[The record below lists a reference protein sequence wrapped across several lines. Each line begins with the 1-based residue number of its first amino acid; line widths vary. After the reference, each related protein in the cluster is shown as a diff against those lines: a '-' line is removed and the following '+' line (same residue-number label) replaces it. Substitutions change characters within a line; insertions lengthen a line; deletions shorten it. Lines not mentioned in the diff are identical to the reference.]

1 MFAPDG
7 VLLLPARYTMI
18 TASRLGPAL
27 LRRLL
32 FTAGLALSC
41 LSAHGESPASS
52 VRVLRAG
59 VETHS
64 EPLTGAD
71 SQGRP
76 IGFSVDLLQAVA
88 REQGLAIEFV
98 ALPWTELLDGFK
110 AGRIDIICNV
120 VDTPERRSFMWFSVT
135 TALLQGSLFVRQ
147 DLPPIRTSADLAG
160 RRLAVP
166 KDSRAHQF
174 VQHQNWKVQLIFV
187 STLQDAIDAVHDGR
201 SDVFLATQ
209 LVSRDL
215 IQRRGYRDIVV
226 SELPFSGFDYR
237 EHFAVQPGQSEL
249 LASLNSGLL
258 NVHANGTYD
267 RLYERWLGPL
277 QPRSLRFTDLRPY
290 LLPIAALVLLVTLA
304 FVWQRRVL
312 RQVSRQR
319 EKLRL
324 SEERL
329 SFVFEGSRDGFWD
342 WDVRANQI
350 KRSPRWASM
359 LGYTLAEVGPTR
371 GDFVNLCH
379 PDDRAMLLSDEREIQ
394 QGRDHFMLEFRLR
407 AKTGEWKWIL
417 DRGKVVARDPVTR
430 QPLRITGTHSDIT
443 TRKLAEEETARLQ
456 SKMLETQKLESLG
469 VLAGGIAHDFNNLLT
484 VILGNTALTRL
495 DAKLTSVNDERLG
508 KIQTASNRAAELCR
522 QLLAYAGKGNYAIG
536 RLDLNA
542 LVRET
547 TGLLE
552 LSLSRQAKLVFSLAA
567 ELPLIEADAS
577 QIQQVVMNLVLNAS
591 EALGGN
597 PGHIRVITRVARI
610 GVGGLPRGLPT
621 TALAAGDYVCLEIS
635 DTGCGMTAPVLERI
649 FDPFYST
656 KFTGRGLGLAAVLGI
671 VRSHH
676 GALTVTSEPGR
687 GSVFQVY
694 LPAMAPV
701 VEKVS
706 SPTALAKD
714 TRADG
719 TVLVVDDEESVR
731 LFVVQALQAL
741 GYLALGVANGPAAL
755 EIFQS
760 DPARFTLAL
769 IDLSLPGMDGI
780 ATLCAMKKL
789 RPDFPGI
796 IMSGYSE
803 QEARRD
809 FADSGAVDFI
819 QKPFTFDALILRL
832 ARATMPIN

>member
-1 MFAPDG
+1 
-7 VLLLPARYTMI
+7 MI
-18 TASRLGPAL
+18 TASRLGVAL
-27 LRRLL
+27 LFRLL
-32 FTAGLALSC
+32 FAAGPALTC
-41 LSAHGESPASS
+41 LPLRGESPAIPT
-52 VRVLRAG
+52 RVLRAG

-64 EPLTGAD
+64 EPFTGAD

-76 IGFSVDLLQAVA
+76 IGFAVDLLQSVA
-88 REQGLAIEFV
+88 RDQGLAIEFV

-147 DLPPIRTSADLAG
+147 DLPPIRTSADLVG

-166 KDSRAHQF
+166 KDSRAHQY
-174 VQHQNWKVQLIFV
+174 VQHQNWKMQLVFV
-187 STLQDAIDAVHDGR
+187 PTLQDAIDAVHDGR

-215 IQRRGYRDIVV
+215 IQRRGYRDIIV
-226 SELPFSGFDYR
+226 SELSFSGFDYR
-237 EHFAVQPGQSEL
+237 EHFGVQPEQSAL
-249 LASLNSGLL
+249 LASLNNGLL
-258 NVHANGTYD
+258 NMHADGTYD

-290 LLPIAALVLLVTLA
+290 LLPIAALVLLVALA

-312 RQVSRQR
+312 RQVSRQA

-329 SFVFEGSRDGFWD
+329 SLVFEGSQDGFWD
-342 WDVRANQI
+342 WDARANQI
-350 KRSPRWASM
+350 KRSPHWASM
-359 LGYTLAEVGPTR
+359 LGYTLAEIGPTR

-407 AKTGEWKWIL
+407 AKAGEWKWIL
-417 DRGKVVARDPVTR
+417 DRGKIVARDPVTHA
-430 QPLRITGTHSDIT
+430 PLRLTGTHSDIT
-443 TRKLAEEETARLQ
+443 ARKLAEQETARLQ
-456 SKMLETQKLESLG
+456 SKMIETQKLESLG

-495 DAKLTSVNDERLG
+495 EATLSSANDERLE
-508 KIQTASNRAAELCR
+508 KIQTASRRAADLCR

-552 LSLSRQAKLVFSLAA
+552 LSLSRQAKLDFALVDS
-567 ELPLIEADAS
+567 LPLIEADAA

-591 EALGGN
+591 EALGGS
-597 PGHIRVITRVARI
+597 PGSIRIVTRVTRI
-610 GVGGLPRGLPT
+610 GPGGLPRGLPSSELT
-621 TALAAGDYVCLEIS
+621 TGDYVCLEIS

-649 FDPFYST
+649 FDPFYTT

-671 VRSHH
+671 VRSHD
-676 GALTVTSEPGR
+676 GALTVASEPGR

-694 LPAMAPV
+694 LPALAAM
-701 VEKVS
+701 VEKSARPV
-706 SPTALAKD
+706 ALAKAE
-714 TRADG
+714 RPEG
-719 TVLVVDDEESVR
+719 TVLVVDDEEPVR
-731 LFVVQALQAL
+731 LIVIQVLQAH
-741 GYLALGVANGPAAL
+741 GYVAIGAADGPAAL
-755 EIFQS
+755 EIFQAS
-760 DPARFTLAL
+760 PDRFTVAL
-769 IDLSLPGMDGI
+769 IDLTLPGLDGPAI
-780 ATLCAMKKL
+780 LRAMKEL
-789 RPDFPGI
+789 RPGFPGI

-803 QEARRD
+803 PDARRA
-809 FADSGAVDFI
+809 FADCGAVDFI
-819 QKPFTFDALILRL
+819 QKPFTLDVLFLKI
-832 ARATMPIN
+832 ARARNLAG